1 MVKYMKKYLE
11 AGKIVNTHALNG
23 YVKFQSWCDSLQIA
37 AGIKTFY
44 LKSGEE
50 LSVANSSVHQNV
62 VLIKFEG
69 VDSFEDAIKLKDKI
83 LYCDREVIPLAE
95 GSHFISDLLGLNII
109 DADNGTHYGVLKDIL
124 KHTAN
129 DIYEIEKPDK
139 TLAYVPVVKEFVID
153 IDLDKGIFI
162 RPIEGMFE

>member
-1 MVKYMKKYLE
+1 MKKYLE

-37 AGIKTFY
+37 VGIKVFY
-44 LKSGEE
+44 LQNGEE
-50 LSVANSSVHQNV
+50 LRVSNSAVHQNV
-62 VLIKFEG
+62 LLIKFDG

-83 LYCDREVIPLAE
+83 LYCDRADIPLAE
-95 GSHFISDLLGLNII
+95 GSHFITDLIGLNII
-109 DADNGTHYGVLKDIL
+109 DADNGVHYGVLKDIL
-124 KHTAN
+124 KHAAN

-139 TLAYVPVVKEFVID
+139 TLAYVPVVKEFVIN
-153 IDLDKGIFI
+153 IDLEKGIFI